1 MNSPAESRAGNPLIS
16 IHLTASQSRSPLPRQ
31 RGLLINKFADI
42 RARAEQRKGGAAKL
56 KALLPKLATNK
67 QLIELGDDRYLAM
80 MTKSINQA
88 GFSWKVIEN
97 RWPSFEEAFLGFD
110 TRKLS
115 YLSPEQWEAF
125 TSDRRV
131 VRNWQKIKALQENVF
146 FVQDESRRH
155 GGFGKFIAQW
165 PTDDQLGLMLYLKKN
180 GSRLGGQSALW
191 FLRRVGKDCF
201 IPARDVVVLLKSIGL
216 DIADN
221 PTTQRD
227 LKRIQAQFNEW
238 HEETGLPYA
247 HLSRIAACSV
257 GDNYL

>member
-1 MNSPAESRAGNPLIS
+1 MSGFDDIQSRA
-16 IHLTASQSRSPLPRQ
+16 QS
-31 RGLLINKFADI
+31 
-42 RARAEQRKGGAAKL
+42 RKGGARAL
-56 KALLPKLATNK
+56 KALLPKVATNK

-97 RWPSFEEAFLGFD
+97 KWPSFEEAFLGFD
-110 TRKLS
+110 PRKLS

-125 TSDRRV
+125 TSDKRV
-131 VRNWQKIKALQENVF
+131 VRNWQKIKALQDNVF
-146 FVQDESRRH
+146 FVQDESRRS

-165 PTDDQLGLMLYLKKN
+165 PVDDQIGLMAYLKKN

-201 IPARDVVVLLKSIGL
+201 IPARDVVVLLRSIGL
-216 DIADN
+216 DIAEN
-221 PTTQRD
+221 PTSKRD
-227 LKRIQAQFNEW
+227 LTKIQAQFNEW
-238 HEETGLPYA
+238 HIETGLPYS

>member
-1 MNSPAESRAGNPLIS
+1 MSGFDEIQSRA
-16 IHLTASQSRSPLPRQ
+16 QS
-31 RGLLINKFADI
+31 
-42 RARAEQRKGGAAKL
+42 RKGGARAL
-56 KALLPKLATNK
+56 KALLPKVATNK

-97 RWPSFEEAFLGFD
+97 KWPSFEEAFLGFD
-110 TRKLS
+110 PRKLS

-125 TSDRRV
+125 TSDKRV
-131 VRNWQKIKALQENVF
+131 VRNWQKIKALQDNVF
-146 FVQDESRRH
+146 FVQDESRRS

-165 PTDDQLGLMLYLKKN
+165 PVDDQIGLMAYLKKN

-201 IPARDVVVLLKSIGL
+201 IPARDVVVLLRSIGL

-221 PTTQRD
+221 PTSKRD
-227 LKRIQAQFNEW
+227 LTKIQAQFNEW
-238 HEETGLPYA
+238 HIETGLPYS

>member
-1 MNSPAESRAGNPLIS
+1 MSGFEDIRLRAES
-16 IHLTASQSRSPLPRQ
+16 
-31 RGLLINKFADI
+31 
-42 RARAEQRKGGAAKL
+42 RKGGARAL
-56 KALLPKLATNK
+56 KAMLPTVATKK

-97 RWPSFEEAFLGFD
+97 KWPSFEEAFLGFD
-110 TRKLS
+110 PRKLS

-125 TSDRRV
+125 TSDKRV
-131 VRNWQKIKALQENVF
+131 VRNWQKIKALQDNVF
-146 FVQDESRRH
+146 FVQDESRRS
-155 GGFGKFIAQW
+155 GGFGQFVADW
-165 PTDDQLGLMLYLKKN
+165 PVEDQIGLMAYLKKH

-201 IPARDVVVLLKSIGL
+201 IPARDVVVLLRSIGL
-216 DIADN
+216 DIAEN
-221 PTTQRD
+221 PTSKRD
-227 LKRIQAQFNEW
+227 LAKIQAQFNEW
-238 HEETGLPYA
+238 HTETGLPYS

>member
-1 MNSPAESRAGNPLIS
+1 MSGFE
-16 IHLTASQSRSPLPRQ
+16 
-31 RGLLINKFADI
+31 DI
-42 RARAEQRKGGAAKL
+42 RLRAEARKGGARAL
-56 KALLPKLATNK
+56 KAMLPTVATKK

-97 RWPSFEEAFLGFD
+97 KWPSFEEAFLGFD
-110 TRKLS
+110 PRKLS

-125 TSDRRV
+125 TSDKRV
-131 VRNWQKIKALQENVF
+131 VRNWQKIKALQDNVF
-146 FVQDESRRH
+146 FVQDESRRS
-155 GGFGKFIAQW
+155 GGFGQFIADW
-165 PTDDQLGLMLYLKKN
+165 PVEDQIGLMAYLKKH

-201 IPARDVVVLLKSIGL
+201 IPARDVAVLLRSIGL
-216 DIADN
+216 DIAEN
-221 PTTQRD
+221 PTSKRD
-227 LKRIQAQFNEW
+227 LSKIQAQFNEW
-238 HEETGLPYA
+238 HVETGLPYS

>member
-1 MNSPAESRAGNPLIS
+1 MSGFE
-16 IHLTASQSRSPLPRQ
+16 
-31 RGLLINKFADI
+31 DI
-42 RARAEQRKGGAAKL
+42 RLRAEARKGGARAL
-56 KALLPKLATNK
+56 KAMLPTVATKK

-97 RWPSFEEAFLGFD
+97 KWPSFEEAFLGFD
-110 TRKLS
+110 PRKLS

-125 TSDRRV
+125 TSDKRV
-131 VRNWQKIKALQENVF
+131 VRNWQKIKALQDNVF
-146 FVQDESRRH
+146 FVQDESRRS
-155 GGFGKFIAQW
+155 GGFGQFIADW
-165 PTDDQLGLMLYLKKN
+165 PVEDQIGLMAYLKKH

-201 IPARDVVVLLKSIGL
+201 IPARDVVVLLRSIGL
-216 DIADN
+216 DIAEN
-221 PTTQRD
+221 PTSKRD
-227 LKRIQAQFNEW
+227 LAKIQAQFNEW
-238 HEETGLPYA
+238 HTETGLPYS

>member
-1 MNSPAESRAGNPLIS
+1 MSGFDDIQSRA
-16 IHLTASQSRSPLPRQ
+16 QS
-31 RGLLINKFADI
+31 
-42 RARAEQRKGGAAKL
+42 RKGGARAL
-56 KALLPKLATNK
+56 EALLPKVATNK

-97 RWPSFEEAFLGFD
+97 KWPSFEEAFLGFD
-110 TRKLS
+110 PRKLS

-125 TSDRRV
+125 TSDKRV
-131 VRNWQKIKALQENVF
+131 VRNWQKIKALQDNVF
-146 FVQDESRRH
+146 FVQDESRRS

-165 PTDDQLGLMLYLKKN
+165 PVDDQIGLMAYLKKN

-201 IPARDVVVLLKSIGL
+201 IPARDVVVLLRSIGL
-216 DIADN
+216 DIAEN
-221 PTTQRD
+221 PTSKRD
-227 LKRIQAQFNEW
+227 LNKIQAQFNEW
-238 HEETGLPYA
+238 HIETGLPYS

>member
-1 MNSPAESRAGNPLIS
+1 MSGFE
-16 IHLTASQSRSPLPRQ
+16 
-31 RGLLINKFADI
+31 DI
-42 RARAEQRKGGAAKL
+42 RLRAEARKGGARAL
-56 KALLPKLATNK
+56 KAMLPTVATKK

-97 RWPSFEEAFLGFD
+97 KWPSFEEAFLGFD
-110 TRKLS
+110 PRKLS

-125 TSDRRV
+125 TSDKRV
-131 VRNWQKIKALQENVF
+131 VRNWQKIKALQDNVF
-146 FVQDESRRH
+146 FVQDESRRS
-155 GGFGKFIAQW
+155 GGFGQFIADW
-165 PTDDQLGLMLYLKKN
+165 PVEDQIGLMVYLKKH

-201 IPARDVVVLLKSIGL
+201 IPARDVVVLLRSIGL
-216 DIADN
+216 DIAEN
-221 PTTQRD
+221 PTSKRD
-227 LKRIQAQFNEW
+227 LAKIQAQFNEW
-238 HEETGLPYA
+238 HTETGLPYS

>member
-1 MNSPAESRAGNPLIS
+1 MSGFDDIQSRA
-16 IHLTASQSRSPLPRQ
+16 QS
-31 RGLLINKFADI
+31 
-42 RARAEQRKGGAAKL
+42 RKGGARAL
-56 KALLPKLATNK
+56 KALLPKVATNK
-67 QLIELGDDRYLAM
+67 QLIELADDRYLAM

-97 RWPSFEEAFLGFD
+97 KWPSFEEAFLGFD
-110 TRKLS
+110 PRKLS

-125 TSDRRV
+125 TSDKRV
-131 VRNWQKIKALQENVF
+131 VRNWQKIKALQDNVF
-146 FVQDESRRH
+146 FVQDESRRS

-165 PTDDQLGLMLYLKKN
+165 PVDDQIGLMVYLKKN

-201 IPARDVVVLLKSIGL
+201 IPARDVVVLLRSIGL
-216 DIADN
+216 DIAEN
-221 PTTQRD
+221 PTSKRD
-227 LKRIQAQFNEW
+227 LNKIQAQFNEW
-238 HEETGLPYA
+238 HIETGLPYS

>member
-1 MNSPAESRAGNPLIS
+1 MSGFE
-16 IHLTASQSRSPLPRQ
+16 
-31 RGLLINKFADI
+31 DI
-42 RARAEQRKGGAAKL
+42 RLRAEARKGGARAL
-56 KALLPKLATNK
+56 KAMLPTVATKK

-97 RWPSFEEAFLGFD
+97 KWPSFEEAFLGFD
-110 TRKLS
+110 PRKLS

-125 TSDRRV
+125 TSDKRV
-131 VRNWQKIKALQENVF
+131 VRNWQKIKALQDNVF
-146 FVQDESRRH
+146 FVQDESRRS
-155 GGFGKFIAQW
+155 GGFGQFIADW
-165 PTDDQLGLMLYLKKN
+165 PVEDQIGLMAYLKKH

-201 IPARDVVVLLKSIGL
+201 IPARDVAVLLRSIGL
-216 DIADN
+216 DIAEN
-221 PTTQRD
+221 PTSKRD
-227 LKRIQAQFNEW
+227 LTKIQAQFNEW
-238 HEETGLPYA
+238 HAETGLPYS

>member
-1 MNSPAESRAGNPLIS
+1 MSGFE
-16 IHLTASQSRSPLPRQ
+16 
-31 RGLLINKFADI
+31 DI
-42 RARAEQRKGGAAKL
+42 RLRAEARKGGARAL
-56 KALLPKLATNK
+56 KAMLPTVATKK

-97 RWPSFEEAFLGFD
+97 KWPSFEEAFLGFD
-110 TRKLS
+110 PRKLS

-125 TSDRRV
+125 TSDKRV
-131 VRNWQKIKALQENVF
+131 VRNWQKIKALQDNVF
-146 FVQDESRRH
+146 FVQDESRRS
-155 GGFGKFIAQW
+155 GGFGQFIADW
-165 PTDDQLGLMLYLKKN
+165 PVEDQIGLMAYLKKH

-201 IPARDVVVLLKSIGL
+201 IPARDVVVLLRSIGL
-216 DIADN
+216 DIAEN
-221 PTTQRD
+221 PTSKRD
-227 LKRIQAQFNEW
+227 LTKIQVQFNEW
-238 HEETGLPYA
+238 HIETGLPYS

>member
-1 MNSPAESRAGNPLIS
+1 MSGFE
-16 IHLTASQSRSPLPRQ
+16 
-31 RGLLINKFADI
+31 DI
-42 RARAEQRKGGAAKL
+42 RLRAEARKGGAR
-56 KALLPKLATNK
+56 ALTAMLPTVATKK

-97 RWPSFEEAFLGFD
+97 KWPSFEEAFLGFD
-110 TRKLS
+110 PRKLS

-125 TSDRRV
+125 TSDKRV
-131 VRNWQKIKALQENVF
+131 VRNWQKIKALQDNVF
-146 FVQDESRRH
+146 FVQDESRRS
-155 GGFGKFIAQW
+155 GGFGQFIADW
-165 PTDDQLGLMLYLKKN
+165 PVEDQIGLMAYLKKH

-201 IPARDVVVLLKSIGL
+201 IPARDVVVLLRSIGL
-216 DIADN
+216 DIAEN
-221 PTTQRD
+221 PTSKRD
-227 LKRIQAQFNEW
+227 LTKIQAQFNEW
-238 HEETGLPYA
+238 HIETGLPYS

>member
-1 MNSPAESRAGNPLIS
+1 MSGFDEIQSRA
-16 IHLTASQSRSPLPRQ
+16 QS
-31 RGLLINKFADI
+31 
-42 RARAEQRKGGAAKL
+42 RKGGARAL
-56 KALLPKLATNK
+56 KALLPKVATNK

-88 GFSWKVIEN
+88 GFSWKLIEN
-97 RWPSFEEAFLGFD
+97 KWPGFEEAFLGFD
-110 TRKLS
+110 PRKLS

-125 TSDRRV
+125 TSDKRV
-131 VRNWQKIKALQENVF
+131 VRNWQKIKALQDNVF
-146 FVQDESRRH
+146 FVQDESRRS

-165 PTDDQLGLMLYLKKN
+165 PVDDQIGLMAYLKKN

-201 IPARDVVVLLKSIGL
+201 IPARDVVVLLRSIGL
-216 DIADN
+216 DIAEN
-221 PTTQRD
+221 PTSKRD
-227 LKRIQAQFNEW
+227 LNKIQAQFNEW
-238 HEETGLPYA
+238 HIETGLPYS

>member
-1 MNSPAESRAGNPLIS
+1 MSGFE
-16 IHLTASQSRSPLPRQ
+16 
-31 RGLLINKFADI
+31 DI
-42 RARAEQRKGGAAKL
+42 RLRAEARKGGARAL
-56 KALLPKLATNK
+56 KAMLPTVATKK

-97 RWPSFEEAFLGFD
+97 KWPSFEEAFLGFD
-110 TRKLS
+110 PRKLS

-125 TSDRRV
+125 TSDKRV
-131 VRNWQKIKALQENVF
+131 VRNWQKIKALQDNVF
-146 FVQDESRRH
+146 FVQDESRRS
-155 GGFGKFIAQW
+155 GGFGQFVADW
-165 PTDDQLGLMLYLKKN
+165 PVEDQIGLMAYLKKH

-201 IPARDVVVLLKSIGL
+201 IPARDVVVLLRSIGL
-216 DIADN
+216 DIAEN
-221 PTTQRD
+221 PTSKRD
-227 LKRIQAQFNEW
+227 LAKIQAQFNEW
-238 HEETGLPYA
+238 HIETGLPYS

>member
-1 MNSPAESRAGNPLIS
+1 MSGFE
-16 IHLTASQSRSPLPRQ
+16 
-31 RGLLINKFADI
+31 DI
-42 RARAEQRKGGAAKL
+42 RLRAEARKGGARAL
-56 KALLPKLATNK
+56 KAMLPTVATKK

-97 RWPSFEEAFLGFD
+97 KWPSFEEAFLGFD
-110 TRKLS
+110 PHKLS

-125 TSDRRV
+125 TSDKRV
-131 VRNWQKIKALQENVF
+131 VRNWQKIKALQDNVF
-146 FVQDESRRH
+146 FVQDESRRSA
-155 GGFGKFIAQW
+155 GFGQFIADW
-165 PTDDQLGLMLYLKKN
+165 PVEDQIGLMAYLKKH

-201 IPARDVVVLLKSIGL
+201 IPARDVAVLLRSIGL
-216 DIADN
+216 GIAEN
-221 PTTQRD
+221 PTSKRD
-227 LKRIQAQFNEW
+227 LTKIQAQFNEW
-238 HEETGLPYA
+238 HAETGLPYS

>member
-1 MNSPAESRAGNPLIS
+1 MSGFE
-16 IHLTASQSRSPLPRQ
+16 
-31 RGLLINKFADI
+31 DI
-42 RARAEQRKGGAAKL
+42 RLRAEARKGGARAL
-56 KALLPKLATNK
+56 KAMLPTVATKK

-97 RWPSFEEAFLGFD
+97 KWPSFEEAFLGFD
-110 TRKLS
+110 PRKLS

-125 TSDRRV
+125 TSDKRV
-131 VRNWQKIKALQENVF
+131 VRNWQKIKALQDNVF
-146 FVQDESRRH
+146 FVQDESRRS
-155 GGFGKFIAQW
+155 GGFGQFIADW
-165 PTDDQLGLMLYLKKN
+165 PVEDQIGLMAYLKKH

-201 IPARDVVVLLKSIGL
+201 IPARDVAVLLRSIGL
-216 DIADN
+216 DIAEN
-221 PTTQRD
+221 PTSKRD
-227 LKRIQAQFNEW
+227 LTKIQAQFNEW
-238 HEETGLPYA
+238 HIETGLPYS

>member
-1 MNSPAESRAGNPLIS
+1 MSGFDEIQSRA
-16 IHLTASQSRSPLPRQ
+16 QS
-31 RGLLINKFADI
+31 
-42 RARAEQRKGGAAKL
+42 RKGGARVL
-56 KALLPKLATNK
+56 KALLPKVATNK

-97 RWPSFEEAFLGFD
+97 KWPSFEEAFLGFD
-110 TRKLS
+110 PRKLS

-125 TSDRRV
+125 TSDKRV
-131 VRNWQKIKALQENVF
+131 VRNWQKIKALQDNVF
-146 FVQDESRRH
+146 FVQDESRRS

-165 PTDDQLGLMLYLKKN
+165 PVDDQIGLMAYLKKN

-201 IPARDVVVLLKSIGL
+201 IPARDVVVLLRSIGL
-216 DIADN
+216 DIAEN
-221 PTTQRD
+221 PTSKRD
-227 LKRIQAQFNEW
+227 LNKIQAQFNEW
-238 HEETGLPYA
+238 HIETGLPYS